1 LPSIRRLLVV
11 AGTILTLTVLAASVS
26 ASSDKVF
33 HLDKTCASGVLCT
46 VVSSEFKPIAPGT
59 DITYVNSDPWNGL
72 AYPTIN
78 IGNGSTTGVCDW
90 NQPAGP
96 VLAKCTFNGGTGR
109 LSQIRIAV
117 DVTVTGD
124 PNSPTSIWHWDGTYS
139 RGAE

>member
-1 LPSIRRLLVV
+1 LPSIRKLVLV
-11 AGTILTLTVLAASVS
+11 AGATLVLTTLAVPVA

-33 HLDKTCASGVLCT
+33 HLDKTCESGVLCT
-46 VVSSEFKPIAPGT
+46 VVSSEFKPIPAGT

-72 AYPTIN
+72 AYPTID

-96 VLAKCTFNGGTGR
+96 VLAKCTFEGGTGR
-109 LSQIRIAV
+109 LSQINIAV

-124 PNSPTSIWHWDGTYS
+124 PNLPTSIWHWDGTYS
-139 RGAE
+139 RPD